1 MTPVTALMLDALAEL
16 GPMTAAEL
24 CSAVGRTHAQGANA
38 VSLLAKPSKQLPKRA
53 YVYSY
58 TFDGIGERRYPRAV
72 YAIGDKRDNPKPK
85 PDPTA
90 IKRRWREGK
99 QARVNSVWSL
109 GLNKGTRQVVNMGAR
124 CHTS

>member
-1 MTPVTALMLDALAEL
+1 MTPVTSLMLDALAEF

-24 CSAVGRTHAQGANA
+24 CSAVGRTHKQGAKA
-38 VSLLAKPSKQLPKRA
+38 VSLLTKPSKQLPKRA

-72 YAIGDKRDNPKPK
+72 YALGDKRDNPKPK

-90 IKRRWREGK
+90 TRRRWSESK

-109 GLNKGTRQVVNMGAR
+109 GLTKEQRIKANMGAR
-124 CHTS
+124 CFA